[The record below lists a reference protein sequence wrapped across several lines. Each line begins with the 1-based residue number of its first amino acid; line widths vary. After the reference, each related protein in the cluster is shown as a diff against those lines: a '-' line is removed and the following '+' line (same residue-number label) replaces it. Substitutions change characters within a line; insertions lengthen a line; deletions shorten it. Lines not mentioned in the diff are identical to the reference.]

1 MDGLKEGKKGNI
13 KIANNDHDTIQDLMG
28 GLNER
33 QTQEFS
39 RKIYDSQQSK
49 QQQPITYNVKLNYA
63 GTQDHVVKSVKK
75 DASQR
80 PMKVISITNTDRK
93 VVEEEPVK
101 EDKKETKKKAPSNR
115 QIEISKPP
123 TFKAI
128 GEPH

>member
-1 MDGLKEGKKGNI
+1 
-13 KIANNDHDTIQDLMG
+13 
-28 GLNER
+28 
-33 QTQEFS
+33 
-39 RKIYDSQQSK
+39 
-49 QQQPITYNVKLNYA
+49 
-63 GTQDHVVKSVKK
+63 
-75 DASQR
+75 
-80 PMKVISITNTDRK
+80 MKVISITNTDRK